1 MVPRPL
7 LRGASM
13 SKREDADVSKGHS
26 DSNYKRELREL
37 QIELVKLQRRLIRD
51 DARVLVIV
59 EGRDGAGKDGTIKRV
74 TAHMSPRETRV
85 FAPSKP
91 SDRERTQWYFQRFV
105 PHLPS
110 AGEFV
115 LFNRSWYN
123 RAGVERVMGFC
134 TGSDIETF
142 FDTVVGFEALL
153 IRSGVELRKYYLD
166 IDRAEQK
173 KRLASRRTDPL
184 KTWKNSPVDAKA
196 MALWDDYTAARDEMF
211 RRTNHT
217 IGPWRIVR
225 ANHKKRGRLALIC
238 DLLDS
243 FAYKGKDKDLISPD
257 RDIVFS
263 WSPEAAKKGLLAQ

>member
-1 MVPRPL
+1 
-7 LRGASM
+7 M
-13 SKREDADVSKGHS
+13 SKNNDTDDDDNDNDDGDS
-26 DSNYKRELREL
+26 DYKRELRAL
-37 QIELVKLQRRLIRD
+37 QIELVKLQRTLIHD
-51 DARVLVIV
+51 GERVLVIV
-59 EGRDGAGKDGTIKRV
+59 EGRDGAGKDGTIKRII
-74 TAHMSPRETRV
+74 AHMSPRETRV

-91 SDRERTQWYFQRFV
+91 SDREQTQWYFQRFV

-115 LFNRSWYN
+115 VFNRSWYN

-134 TGSDIETF
+134 GGTHVETF
-142 FDTVVGFEALL
+142 FDTVIDFEALL
-153 IRSGVELRKYYLD
+153 IRSGLELRKYYLD
-166 IDRAEQK
+166 ISRGEQK

-196 MALWDDYTAARDEMF
+196 MAKWDDYTDARDEMF

-225 ANHKKRGRLALIC
+225 ANQKKRGRLAVIC

-243 FAYKGKDKDLISPD
+243 FDYKGKDKTLVKPD
-257 RDIVFS
+257 RDIVFP
-263 WSPEAAKKGLLAQ
+263 WSPEAAKKGLLAH

>member
-1 MVPRPL
+1 
-7 LRGASM
+7 M
-13 SKREDADVSKGHS
+13 SKNNDNDDDGES
-26 DSNYKRELREL
+26 DSDYKRELRAL
-37 QIELVKLQRRLIRD
+37 QIELVKLQRSLIHSGE
-51 DARVLVIV
+51 RVLVIV
-59 EGRDGAGKDGTIKRV
+59 EGREGAGKDGTVKRLI
-74 TAHMSPRETRV
+74 AHMSPRDTRV

-91 SDRERTQWYFQRFV
+91 SDREVTQWYFQRFV

-115 LFNRSWYN
+115 VFNRSWYN

-134 TGSDIETF
+134 AGSDVETF
-142 FDTVVGFEALL
+142 FDTVIDFEALL
-153 IRSGVELRKYYLD
+153 VRSGLELRKYYLD
-166 IDRAEQK
+166 ISKGEQK

-196 MALWDDYTAARDEMF
+196 MAKWDDYTEARDEMF

-225 ANHKKRGRLALIC
+225 ANQKKRGRLAVIC

-243 FAYKGKDKDLISPD
+243 FDYKGKDKTLVKPD
-257 RDIVFS
+257 RDIVFP
-263 WSPEAAKKGLLAQ
+263 WSPEATKKGLLAH